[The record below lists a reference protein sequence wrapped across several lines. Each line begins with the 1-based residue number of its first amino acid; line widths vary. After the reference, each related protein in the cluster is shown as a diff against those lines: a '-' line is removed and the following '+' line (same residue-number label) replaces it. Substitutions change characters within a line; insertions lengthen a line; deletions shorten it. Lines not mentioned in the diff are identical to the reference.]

1 MGVLANMELDA
12 RLKQAL
18 STRDRL
24 AEEVNKIEAR
34 RELAQKNLAD
44 VEAEIRAK
52 GIDPDQ
58 IDEKVRELEEAYAAA
73 LTKFEAELD
82 DLDKALAPYRTL

>member
-1 MGVLANMELDA
+1 MELDA

-18 STRDRL
+18 ATRDRL

>member
-1 MGVLANMELDA
+1 MELDA

-18 STRDRL
+18 AMRDRL

>member
-1 MGVLANMELDA
+1 MELDA
-12 RLKQAL
+12 RLKQAI

-82 DLDKALAPYRTL
+82 DLDNALAPYRTL

>member
-1 MGVLANMELDA
+1 MDLDA

-18 STRDRL
+18 ATRDRL
-24 AEEVNKIEAR
+24 ADEVNKIEAR

-58 IDEKVRELEEAYAAA
+58 IDAKVRELEEAYAAA

-82 DLDKALAPYRTL
+82 HLDKALLPYRTL

>member
-1 MGVLANMELDA
+1 MELDA
-12 RLKQAL
+12 RLKKAI

>member
-1 MGVLANMELDA
+1 MELDA
-12 RLKQAL
+12 RLKQAI

-73 LTKFEAELD
+73 LIKFEAELD